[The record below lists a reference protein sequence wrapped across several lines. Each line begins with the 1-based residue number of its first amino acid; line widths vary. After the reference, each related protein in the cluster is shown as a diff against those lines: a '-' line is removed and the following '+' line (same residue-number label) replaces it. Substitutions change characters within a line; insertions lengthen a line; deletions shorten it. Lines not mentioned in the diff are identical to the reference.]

1 MHFPIIQ
8 LTSEKLDLDEWID
21 DFTFIDDAFVQSHTD
36 YVQEI
41 DRKERKDWLTWLP
54 GLLKGL
60 ADVDLENETITFKS
74 KEEIEKTL
82 ESYYRETMEKIE
94 NDFYNTKMHISTKF
108 YHLRCYGRKYKD
120 SEMLIHFGGSTYTSM
135 LFVEDCYHYAGQTWH
150 IGGVVDAHA

>member
-8 LTSEKLDLDEWID
+8 LTKEKLDPDEWID

-54 GLLKGL
+54 HFFEGL

-74 KEEIEKTL
+74 EEEINKVL
-82 ESYYRETMEKIE
+82 DSYYREIIQEMEETDRTGWRRFFEI
-94 NDFYNTKMHISTKF
+94 
-108 YHLRCYGRKYKD
+108 RRYGECYKD
-120 SEMLIHFGGSTYTSM
+120 SDIIFYNGISLSSM
-135 LFVEDCYHYAGQTWH
+135 QFIEDCYHYAGQTWY
-150 IGGVVDAHA
+150 IGGVVDAHV